1 MSDVQGDRNIL
12 PGSQTWGSTGIRPD
26 FPVSSTGDGGPGKDA
41 AGSSGQQEPAPDPA
55 GEEIVFLEPGKEQA
69 QNIARAMSHQ
79 NAGDIMAL
87 LSTEGPMRLS
97 DIADRMA
104 LSTNAAKYHVE
115 NLMGAGLVE
124 ISNTRYSVKGK
135 KVKIYRL
142 KNQIFVMA
150 PSGRTSAP
158 AVREALLKFAT
169 LCGLFIVAFAFFF
182 VQPFVSLSSG
192 PVSPVS
198 GSLQQGAVMP
208 AADSSALVPA
218 LILAVFAT
226 LLVFAGFEIFE
237 YWKRRER
244 SSS

>member
-26 FPVSSTGDGGPGKDA
+26 FPAGYTGDGGPGKDP
-41 AGSSGQQEPAPDPA
+41 AGNSGQQEPAPAPA
-55 GEEIVFLEPGKEQA
+55 GEEIIFLEPGQEQA
-69 QNIARAMSHQ
+69 QNIARAMAHQ
-79 NAGDIMAL
+79 NAGDIMAF
-87 LSTEGPMRLS
+87 LSAEGPQKLS
-97 DIADRMA
+97 DIAARMD

-115 NLMGAGLVE
+115 NLMSAGLVE

-150 PSGRTSAP
+150 PSGRTSGP
-158 AVREALLKFAT
+158 AVREALLKYAT
-169 LCGLFIVAFAFFF
+169 LCGLFFVAFGFFF
-182 VQPFVSLSSG
+182 IQPFVSFSSG
-192 PVSPVS
+192 PVSPIS
-198 GSLQQGAVMP
+198 GSLQQGSVMP

-226 LLVFAGFEIFE
+226 LLVFAGFEILE